1 MTNHQMQWR
10 NRITRYAEVPPDSLL
25 ANPRN
30 WRIHPQHQQEAL
42 RGVIAEVGYVDPV
55 LVQEGTDVVI
65 DGHLRVTLALRDGI
79 PTIPVA
85 YVDLTDEEAAL
96 VLATFDPIASL
107 AVADREQVDA
117 LLREVHTDDV
127 AIQHVL
133 SMLASTGDQP
143 TAPAGG
149 HDDAGALE
157 HWQSRFEVV
166 VECADEDDQRHV
178 YERLMAEGYRCR
190 ILTM

>member
-1 MTNHQMQWR
+1 MTNDQVQWR
-10 NRITRYAEVPPDSLL
+10 NRITRYAEVAPDSLL

-117 LLREVHTDDV
+117 LLREVHTDDA
-127 AIQHVL
+127 AIQQLL
-133 SMLASTGDQP
+133 SSLASNGDQP
-143 TAPAGG
+143 TAPAGD

-157 HWQSRFEVV
+157 RWHSRYEVV
-166 VECADEDDQRHV
+166 VECADEDDQQRV